1 MNDIWLRLNR
11 TLLQDDRLKAAD
23 GSLLRNK
30 AADLLLANDE
40 AIWQRIFADAELRR
54 VFTVNI
60 GRQTVWEK
68 ERLITALRT
77 HAFMSDSFTA
87 FKNKIGLADPENRL
101 LVQSREIVLTFP
113 YKDAVLE
120 GGQTVADAQKR
131 EEAFLHT
138 TLAAGSI
145 DRLLA
150 PKALTDFCRYTAQ
163 GAQRLTPQEAWQW
176 TADRLPNLIL
186 RGNNLI
192 GLHTLLPLLAGR
204 IQLIYI
210 DPPYNT
216 GSDSFAYN
224 DNFTHSTWLTF
235 MKNRLEAAWQLL
247 APQGCI
253 FIQTDDNEFAYLK
266 VLCDELFG
274 RDNCRET
281 IVLKSST
288 ESGVNAINVKRGER
302 LFKVKEYI
310 LFYAK
315 SPAFRFKPFFTKTD
329 FNPNYRYELVEENGQ
344 MKLRDLSKT
353 LGKGTALER
362 YALANPDNI
371 YSLEKNIKKAGD
383 KFKAFAAQN
392 KGKGIVEPYVN
403 SSGETVW
410 VYDGGMLVP
419 LRERIVSENGQNYFG
434 VLASDLWTDIGTTPA
449 TEGGVYFPNGKKPEK
464 LLRRIIEMTTQ
475 PGDWVLDYHLGSG
488 TTAAVAHKLGRRYV
502 GIEQLNYGENDA
514 LQRLQKVMQ
523 GEQTGISKAV
533 GWQGGGELL
542 YAALAPL
549 NAYWAEK
556 IAAAHSDEDIA
567 ALAQAVANSEFL
579 DFRCNVAAFR
589 RFGQEFADL
598 PLPQK
603 KQCLLAMLDLNDLYI
618 PLSEI
623 DDQSM
628 GVSATDRA
636 LNRWFYGLKG

>member
-1 MNDIWLRLNR
+1 MNDIGLRLER
-11 TLLQDDRLKAAD
+11 ALRQDKRLQAAD
-23 GSLLRNK
+23 GSLLHNK
-30 AADLLLANDE
+30 AADLLLAND
-40 AIWQRIFADAELRR
+40 AALWHCIFADEQLRR
-54 VFTVNI
+54 VFTTSI
-60 GRQTVWEK
+60 GSETLWEK
-68 ERLITALRT
+68 ERLIAALRAN
-77 HAFMSDSFTA
+77 AFMSDSFTA
-87 FKNKIGLADPENRL
+87 FRNKIGLADREQRL
-101 LVQSREIVLTFP
+101 LAQSREVVLTFP

-120 GGQTVADAQKR
+120 GGQTKADAERQ

-150 PKALTDFCRYTAQ
+150 PKALTNFCRYSAA
-163 GAQRLTPQEAWQW
+163 GAQPLTPEQAQQW
-176 TADRLPNLIL
+176 TTDRLPNLIL

-224 DNFTHSTWLTF
+224 DNFTHATWLTF

-274 RDNCRET
+274 RENCRET

-329 FNPNYRYELVEENGQ
+329 FNTNYRYELIEENGQ
-344 MKLRDLSKT
+344 KVLRDLSKT
-353 LGKGTALER
+353 LGKGEALER
-362 YALANPDNI
+362 YALANPENI
-371 YSLEKNIKKAGD
+371 YSLEKNIKKAGE
-383 KFKAFAAQN
+383 KFKAFATQN
-392 KGKGIVEPYVN
+392 KGKGIAEPYVN

-434 VLASDLWTDIGTTPA
+434 VLASDLWTDIGTTPS

-464 LLRRIIEMTTQ
+464 LLQRIIEMTTQ

-502 GIEQLNYGENDA
+502 GIEQLEYGANDA
-514 LQRLQKVMQ
+514 VQRLQQVIQ
-523 GEQTGISKAV
+523 GEQTGISKAT
-533 GWQGGGELL
+533 GWQGGGEFL

-549 NAYWAEK
+549 NAHWAEK
-556 IAAAHSDEDIA
+556 IAAADSDA
-567 ALAQAVANSEFL
+567 AVLELAQAVAASDFL
-579 DFRCNVAAFR
+579 DYRCNLAAFR
-589 RFGQEFADL
+589 NFGQEFAAL
-598 PLPQK
+598 SLPQK
-603 KQCLLAMLDLNDLYI
+603 KQCLLAMQDMNDLYV

-623 DDQSM
+623 ADQTL
-628 GVSATDRA
+628 GISAADRA
-636 LNRWFYGLKG
+636 LNRWLYGLRG